1 MMADKTEILRK
12 YFGHD
17 SFRPGQDTLAD
28 ALLSGRDALG
38 GMPTGAG
45 TSLCYQVPAMTMPG
59 IALVISP
66 LISLMKDQVS
76 ALIQA
81 GVPAAFLNS
90 TLTPKQMDLA
100 MERAREGRYRLIYAA
115 PERLNTP
122 SFRSF
127 AKAAPVSLIAVD
139 EAHCVSQWGQD
150 FRPDYLRI
158 ADFVDALPERPPVGL
173 LRPPPP
179 KGCGRTSSVC
189 SGYGTPFP

>member
-1 MMADKTEILRK
+1 MPDKTEILRK

-38 GMPTGAG
+38 VMPTGAG
-45 TSLCYQVPAMTMPG
+45 KSLCYQVPAMTMPG

-76 ALIQA
+76 ALVQA

-90 TLTPKQMDLA
+90 TLTPRQMDLA

-122 SFRSF
+122 SFRAF
-127 AKAAPVSLIAVD
+127 AQAAPVSL
-139 EAHCVSQWGQD
+139 S
-150 FRPDYLRI
+150 
-158 ADFVDALPERPPVGL
+158 
-173 LRPPPP
+173 
-179 KGCGRTSSVC
+179 
-189 SGYGTPFP
+189 